1 MKPAPRHRR
10 GLALLA
16 LLAVALNA
24 LAGAFH
30 ARPLATAGVVD
41 DILGPLTIC
50 SPASAGD
57 RFSPKRDNAPANNAE
72 HRGDC
77 PLCLRASALVL
88 LPDVPEIVAPQF
100 APPAVLALSHERLPV
115 LSDHLNRGGIRSR
128 APPAA
133 A

>member
-1 MKPAPRHRR
+1 MKLARRHRR

-16 LLAVALNA
+16 LFAVALNA
-24 LAGAFH
+24 LAGSFH
-30 ARPLATAGVVD
+30 ARPLAAAGLID
-41 DILGPLTIC
+41 DVLGPLTIC

-57 RFSPKRDNAPANNAE
+57 RVSPSHDNAPANAD
-72 HRGDC
+72 RQGDC

-88 LPDVPEIVAPQF
+88 LPGVPEVVAPQF
-100 APPAVLALSHERLPV
+100 APPALLALSHERLPAP
-115 LSDHLNRGGIRSR
+115 SDHLSRGGIRSR